1 MDHYIEQFQL
11 AVDCEDNGIQFYK
24 DNIFS
29 VLFVPEELL
38 LDDSEEDVVLVECGD
53 INTELGHRDSLS
65 DIVEI
70 VEE

>member
-1 MDHYIEQFQL
+1 M
-11 AVDCEDNGIQFYK
+11 AVDCEDNGIQFDK

>member
-1 MDHYIEQFQL
+1 MEQFGCWLRGQCWL
-11 AVDCEDNGIQFYK
+11 QVDN

-38 LDDSEEDVVLVECGD
+38 LEDEEEDVVVVECGD
-53 INTELGHRDSLS
+53 INTELGQRDSLS
-65 DIVEI
+65 DILES

>member
-11 AVDCEDNGIQFYK
+11 AVDCEDNGIQFDK